1 MVKSLTMNKN
11 FMPEEGPD
19 NLKSRQRRGVR
30 TVLFNLLA
38 LKSFGGRKAD
48 DIEKT
53 PTSNLPVRNPFLYNI
68 LKFGAATSHKRSRE
82 RKWKKLGFGD
92 SIRSMVSPSKNWNIL
107 KAEPTS
113 G

>member
-11 FMPEEGPD
+11 FMPDEGPD
-19 NLKSRQRRGVR
+19 NLNLLKSRQGRGVR

-53 PTSNLPVRNPFLYNI
+53 PTSNLPVRKPYNI
-68 LKFGAATSHKRSRE
+68 Y
-82 RKWKKLGFGD
+82 
-92 SIRSMVSPSKNWNIL
+92 
-107 KAEPTS
+107 
-113 G
+113 

>member
-48 DIEKT
+48 DIEYT
-53 PTSNLPVRNPFLYNI
+53 PNLPVSISIQYIKVWCCYFTQTLTRAKMEEI
-68 LKFGAATSHKRSRE
+68 R
-82 RKWKKLGFGD
+82 GFGD
-92 SIRSMVSPSKNWNIL
+92 SIRSMVIPSKNWNIL